1 MVDARSGLRH
11 RMSHEAV
18 LESRLKGV
26 GRAMCGAQVLVAGRS
41 PHPRR
46 PSSLTVRPRLAVG

>member
-1 MVDARSGLRH
+1 
-11 RMSHEAV
+11 MSHEAV